1 MSHENQGVWK
11 YEFSFRIENNSLW
24 YNNICCSIG
33 HMSELTWAA
42 ASCVDWLFSCMS
54 FCAFEKFIDDT
65 YNRVERRVNAVKSFL
80 FLTSHTAWTV
90 NFVIN
95 LLLPT
100 LLLPIKWS
108 TTPNFIQAWPS
119 YIGKRRVG
127 NSGFNTKLT
136 VQAAW
141 DVKNRKDFTAF
152 TRRSTRL

>member
-1 MSHENQGVWK
+1 MSRENQSVWK

-119 YIGKRRVG
+119 WRYALLQFTLVTRMQRLDCRRKY
-127 NSGFNTKLT
+127 NFFSYFSNFWSYKLS
-136 VQAAW
+136 A
-141 DVKNRKDFTAF
+141 
-152 TRRSTRL
+152 